1 MKKTLLLGL
10 FAAAV
15 LSAQEYNHPVGQYP
29 GDPKEDFAPAL
40 VPDATTYR
48 NLALHRPAYHSSSL
62 DYNQTAQLVT
72 DGIKET
78 SLPRSTVVTASA
90 PPAAPGGFGGGGRG
104 GVTVGGAHPWIEYQF
119 LGGPGPLEID
129 RVELIAG
136 NGAGRGGRAQTA
148 APAGPPATGGW
159 SVVVSGSDDGQT
171 WRELGRAAGDT
182 PPTAQFRPSIA
193 FAASARVRYLR
204 IALEAPSVTT

>member
-1 MKKTLLLGL
+1 MKKILLLGVT
-10 FAAAV
+10 AAAV

-48 NLALHRPAYHSSSL
+48 NLALHRPAYHSSSI

-90 PPAAPGGFGGGGRG
+90 PA
-104 GVTVGGAHPWIEYQF
+104 T
-119 LGGPGPLEID
+119 
-129 RVELIAG
+129 
-136 NGAGRGGRAQTA
+136 
-148 APAGPPATGGW
+148 APATR
-159 SVVVSGSDDGQT
+159 GS
-171 WRELGRAAGDT
+171 
-182 PPTAQFRPSIA
+182 
-193 FAASARVRYLR
+193 
-204 IALEAPSVTT
+204 